1 MDWNR
6 ASLHIIGDGQGVM
19 REGVFAQMVQREGRV
34 GGVAIAREGESG
46 IHSVINSLL
55 EKDGCMPTPGYGVKA
70 RLEVQ
75 GDGIRVP
82 CKVLLLTRGTFWRGR
97 GKFVGDG
104 NRECGT
110 ASGRES
116 VGRDQKGQAYCTA
129 VVIDTCIDIAR
140 AKNKVTV
147 LLARRPSDPLF

>member
-1 MDWNR
+1 MDWSR

-19 REGVFAQMVQREGRV
+19 REGVFAQMVQGEGRV

-46 IHSVINSLL
+46 IHSMVNSLL
-55 EKDGCMPTPGYGVKA
+55 EKDGCMPAPCYGVKA

-75 GDGIRVP
+75 GDGIGVP
-82 CKVLLLTRGTFWRGR
+82 CKELLLTRGTFWRDG

-104 NRECGT
+104 NRECGI

-140 AKNKVTV
+140 AKNKVAV
-147 LLARRPSDPLF
+147 LLA